1 MKYGKKQEEQLRND
15 VIPVEAKEG
24 NSQGIGPLHD
34 PATLYLANT
43 TNTMGPIRLKQDDT
57 LITYKN

>member
-1 MKYGKKQEEQLRND
+1 MVKTSMKIWKKQEEQLRND

-34 PATLYLANT
+34 PATLCLANM
-43 TNTMGPIRLKQDDT
+43 TNTTGPI
-57 LITYKN
+57 